1 LTAEQFFRFVK
12 NPMIRRMLVYTV
24 SDGISKAIP
33 FLVLPVIARYLTVE
47 DFGLVSNFTVLV
59 ELFAAFVAFSAYF
72 SLGVDYYKKD
82 RPTLVSN
89 LVVMISLLFAAAFIL
104 IVLFNGVLYTNFR
117 ITLQWQIYALITAYF
132 NSINQLYT
140 TKLRYDEKARFFGF
154 LQMVRASVSAGLSLL
169 LVIGLDWSWQGRA
182 FSLLAT
188 GLLLFLISV
197 VMMFREGVIL
207 KNVQPKIILGAMT
220 FGISLLPQNLVGWL
234 RSGYEKSLVTRQV
247 GLGGNGLISFA
258 GTIASIF
265 LLFSTAFFSTYTP
278 FLFKSLT
285 RLENEPQHRDEILRD
300 ILKKAYLFLGF
311 LLGAILAGYFLTIL
325 LINMFFKDDYQ
336 GAKALMPL
344 ALVTVFLS
352 ALSSWLSSFL
362 LFKKKTKL
370 LAGITISQTLVQL
383 ALTWYMVT
391 HYSTI
396 GAQYASVLG
405 NLLLNA
411 ILAWFVT
418 REYRMPWLR
427 VYSVK

>member
-1 LTAEQFFRFVK
+1 
-12 NPMIRRMLVYTV
+12 MIRRMLVYTV

-89 LVVMISLLFAAAFIL
+89 LVVMITTMFAATFIL
-104 IVLFNGVLYTNFR
+104 IVLFNGVIYTNFR
-117 ITLQWQIYALITAYF
+117 ISLQWQIYALVTAYF
-132 NSINQLYT
+132 NSINQLYN
-140 TKLRYDEKARFFGF
+140 TKLRYDEKAKLFGL
-154 LQMVRASVSAGLSLL
+154 LQLVRSSLSAGLSLL

-188 GLLLFLISV
+188 GLVLFIISV
-197 VMMFREGVIL
+197 MLMFREKVIL
-207 KNVQPKIILGAMT
+207 KHVQPKMV
-220 FGISLLPQNLVGWL
+220 FGSMVFGFSLLPQTLVGWL
-234 RSGYEKSLVTRQV
+234 RSGFEKSLVTRQV

-285 RLENEPQHRDEILRD
+285 RLENEPENGDIILRD

-311 LLGAILAGYFLTIL
+311 LLAAILAGYFLTIL
-325 LINMFFKDDYQ
+325 MIDTFFKNDYQ
-336 GAKALMPL
+336 DAKALMPL

-370 LAGITISQTLVQL
+370 LAGITVAQTVVQL
-383 ALTWYMVT
+383 GLTYYMVT
-391 HYSTI
+391 NYSTI

-418 REYRMPWLR
+418 REYRMPWLSFMSGR
-427 VYSVK
+427 

>member
-1 LTAEQFFRFVK
+1 
-12 NPMIRRMLVYTV
+12 MIRRMLVYTI
-24 SDGISKAIP
+24 SDGLSKAIP

-59 ELFAAFVAFSAYF
+59 EFFATFVAFSAYF

-89 LVVMISLLFAAAFIL
+89 LVVMITILFAASFVLIL
-104 IVLFNGVLYTNFR
+104 CFNGIIFSNFR

-154 LQMVRASVSAGLSLL
+154 IQMIRATVSAGLSLL
-169 LVIGLDWSWQGRA
+169 LVIALDWSWKGRA

-188 GLLLFLISV
+188 GLLLFVISLI
-197 VMMFREGVIL
+197 MMFREKVIF
-207 KNVQPKIILGAMT
+207 KNVNIKFVLASMS
-220 FGISLLPQNLVGWL
+220 FGFSMLPQNLISWL
-234 RSGYEKSLVTRQV
+234 RSGFEKSLVTRQV

-265 LLFSTAFFSTYTP
+265 LMFTTAFFSTYTP

-285 RLENEPQHRDEILRD
+285 RLESEPENKDQILRD
-300 ILKKAYLFLGF
+300 ILRKAYLFLTF
-311 LLGAILAGYFLTIL
+311 LLASILIGYFLTL
-325 LINMFFKDDYQ
+325 LMIDFFFKTDYQ
-336 GAKALMPL
+336 DAKALMPL
-344 ALVTVFLS
+344 ALITVFLS

-362 LFKKKTKL
+362 LFKKKTRL
-370 LAGITISQTLVQL
+370 LGIITITQTFIQL
-383 ALTWYMVT
+383 GLTYMMVMRF
-391 HYSTI
+391 STI

-405 NLLLNA
+405 NLLLNGT
-411 ILAWFVT
+411 LAWQVH
-418 REYRMPWLR
+418 REFKMPWLLR
-427 VYSVK
+427 PVASGK

>member
-1 LTAEQFFRFVK
+1 
-12 NPMIRRMLVYTV
+12 MIRRMLVYTV
-24 SDGISKAIP
+24 SDGISKAVP

-59 ELFAAFVAFSAYF
+59 ELFTAFVAFSAYF

-89 LVVMISLLFAAAFIL
+89 LVVMITTLFAATFIL
-104 IVLFNGVLYTNFR
+104 IVVFNGIIYANFR
-117 ITLQWQIYALITAYF
+117 ISLQWQVYALVTAYF
-132 NSINQLYT
+132 NSINQLYN
-140 TKLRYDEKARFFGF
+140 TKLRYDEKAKLFGF
-154 LQMVRASVSAGLSLL
+154 LQLVRSSMSAGLSLL
-169 LVIGLDWSWQGRA
+169 LVIALDWSWQGRA
-182 FSLLAT
+182 FSLFAT
-188 GLLLFLISV
+188 GLVLFIISV
-197 VMMFREGVIL
+197 ILMFREKVIL
-207 KNVQPKIILGAMT
+207 KNVQPKIVLSVMA
-220 FGISLLPQNLVGWL
+220 FGVSMLPQNLVGWL

-265 LLFSTAFFSTYTP
+265 LMFTTAFFSTYTP

-285 RLENEPQHRDEILRD
+285 RLENEPENREIILKD

-311 LLGAILAGYFLTIL
+311 LLCAILAGYFLTIL
-325 LINMFFKDDYQ
+325 LINYFFRDDYH
-336 GAKALMPL
+336 GAKVLMPL

-370 LAGITISQTLVQL
+370 LAVITISLTIVQL
-383 ALTWYMVT
+383 GLTWYMVT
-391 HYSTI
+391 NYSTI

-405 NLLLNA
+405 NLLLNSV
-411 ILAWFVT
+411 LAWFVT
-418 REYRMPWLR
+418 LEYRMPWLR
-427 VYSVK
+427 VFYSK